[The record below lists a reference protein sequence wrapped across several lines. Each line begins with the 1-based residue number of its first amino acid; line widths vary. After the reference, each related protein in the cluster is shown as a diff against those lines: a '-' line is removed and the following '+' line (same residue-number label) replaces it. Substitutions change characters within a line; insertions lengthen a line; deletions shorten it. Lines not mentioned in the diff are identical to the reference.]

1 MAMIYRQP
9 GGTGIKIKN
18 VNKKLT
24 IGRYNVNVFYIR
36 RIHMNHN
43 FKIALWNP

>member
-24 IGRYNVNVFYIR
+24 TGRYNVNIITYGVSNYD
-36 RIHMNHN
+36 
-43 FKIALWNP
+43 